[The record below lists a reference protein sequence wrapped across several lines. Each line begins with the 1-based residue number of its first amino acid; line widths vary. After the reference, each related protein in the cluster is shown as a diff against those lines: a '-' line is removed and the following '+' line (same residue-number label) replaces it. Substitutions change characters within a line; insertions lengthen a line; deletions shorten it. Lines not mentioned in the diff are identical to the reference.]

1 MHIYKITNT
10 VNGKIYIG
18 QTVQKN
24 PKMRWY
30 SHLDYARKG
39 IKAHLYDS
47 MRKYGVEKFN
57 WEILQEAS
65 NINELNVLENYWENF
80 YRNQGAELYNNR
92 QTGNNKLH
100 SEESKQKMAEAQKAA
115 HARRRAEGKDGGWK
129 RKDGGAMKGKA
140 HPNKGKSNSN
150 KGKKSGLT
158 WEEIYGIDGAK
169 RRRDLIATRKMKKI
183 QEASV

>member
-39 IKAHLYDS
+39 VKAHLYDS
-47 MRKYGVEKFN
+47 MRKHGVEKFN

-65 NINELNVLENYWENF
+65 NIDELNILENYWENF
-80 YRNQGAELYNNR
+80 YRSQGVVLYNNR
-92 QTGNNKLH
+92 RTGNNKLH
-100 SEESKQKMAEAQKAA
+100 SESSKQKMKESQKSA

-129 RKDGGAMKGKA
+129 RRDGGSMKGKTTSNETKEKQRQA
-140 HPNKGKSNSN
+140 HLASAHCRGK
-150 KGKKSGLT
+150 T
-158 WEEIYGIDGAK
+158 WKMIDGK
-169 RRRDLIATRKMKKI
+169 RVWIEK
-183 QEASV
+183 EASV